1 MLQFDWLIGTWQR
14 ETRNGIAYERWTKVS
29 DRTLE
34 GDSIVDDDT
43 THLEFL
49 RLEQF
54 GHEIFYV
61 PKVAHNRYP
70 VPFKLVRAEEG
81 SFVFEH
87 PEHDFPQRIIYQRQ
101 GDDRLCQSRLNPPAA
116 RTPMSLPLACG
127 PRFPE

>member
-1 MLQFDWLIGTWQR
+1 MLDFDWLIGTWQR
-14 ETRNGIAYERWTKVS
+14 ETGNGIAYERWTKVS
-29 DRTLE
+29 DRTFE
-34 GDSIVDDDT
+34 GDGFSIVGDDT

-54 GHEIFYV
+54 GGEVFYV

-70 VPFKLVRAEEG
+70 VPFKLIRAEEG

-101 GDDRLCQSRLNPPAA
+101 GEDKLHVRVEGEQDGK
-116 RTPMSLPLACG
+116 MSGIDFEFVKAN
-127 PRFPE
+127 